1 MAILLDSTNGLFSVF
16 LFLFLISL
24 VDSRSTFCFKSLS
37 LIHFW
42 VSYKKIELKIQVG
55 QNAPNL
61 KLDVWV
67 LSWAKITY
75 GTGKMYFYEFLQSN
89 WYLGLIAH
97 GHSFLTSLFKF
108 YMDIVY
114 YKYLPSGT
122 SLLSYKWINRWIIL
136 VILFSEQ

>member
-1 MAILLDSTNGLFSVF
+1 MAILLYSTNGLFSVF

-42 VSYKKIELKIQVG
+42 VSYQKIELKIQVG

-97 GHSFLTSLFKF
+97 AHSFLTSPFKF

-114 YKYLPSGT
+114 YKYLPSCT

>member
-1 MAILLDSTNGLFSVF
+1 MAILLYSTNGLFSVF

-42 VSYKKIELKIQVG
+42 VSYQKIELKIQVG
-55 QNAPNL
+55 QNSPNL

-89 WYLGLIAH
+89 WYLGLKVH
-97 GHSFLTSLFKF
+97 WHSFLTSPFKF
-108 YMDIVY
+108 YLDIVF
-114 YKYLPSGT
+114 
-122 SLLSYKWINRWIIL
+122 INIYHHVHHCSRIN
-136 VILFSEQ
+136 E